1 MRTKSA
7 AKVQKKT
14 NIRKQNGDFFR
25 KTVFSEHSRVLI
37 AAQVFYLAWRKF
49 AYVEKKQYLC
59 SKNTMRPMKRVLF
72 LMVLFAACCCGAV
85 AQKTWAQHERYAA
98 QNDSINADEIGE
110 NRKKKKRPTAVLMGN
125 SITDGWASKHP
136 EFFAENNFVG
146 RGISGQVTAQMLS
159 RFQADVVA
167 LNPKMVIIMAGTN
180 DIAMNNGYIAHEQI
194 LQNIQSMC
202 ELAKYNK
209 IKPVLCSVL
218 PAAAFK
224 WRPNLTPAE
233 DIKHLNEMI
242 EAYAKANKIK
252 YIDYYSALV
261 DEHGGLPKKYA
272 ADGVHPNLEAYQI
285 MEAILLENL

>member
-1 MRTKSA
+1 
-7 AKVQKKT
+7 
-14 NIRKQNGDFFR
+14 
-25 KTVFSEHSRVLI
+25 
-37 AAQVFYLAWRKF
+37 
-49 AYVEKKQYLC
+49 
-59 SKNTMRPMKRVLF
+59 MKRVLF

-167 LNPKMVIIMAGTN
+167 LNPQMVIIMAGTN

-194 LQNIQSMC
+194 LQNVQSMC

-233 DIKHLNEMI
+233 DIKRLNQMI

-261 DEHGGLPKKYA
+261 DEHGGLPKKHA